1 VNHDGDAVY
10 RGTPER
16 VKLTNMGGETDKPIF
31 REIMRLVMCVK
42 CVVSGLP
49 PRSSRELRSSVFVGG
64 GGGFLNPEDGTD
76 RFPETSVRNYLYS
89 LRNNPEERS
98 SHLRNVRV
106 DTDM

>member
-1 VNHDGDAVY
+1 MD
-10 RGTPER
+10 
-16 VKLTNMGGETDKPIF
+16 KETDKPIF
-31 REIMRLVMCVK
+31 HEIMRLVMCVK

-49 PRSSRELRSSVFVGG
+49 PRSSRELRSSVFLFCFCGG
-64 GGGFLNPEDGTD
+64 RGGFLNPEDGTD

-106 DTDM
+106 ATDL